1 MKSILAFGFALAS
14 VSALVVACGG
24 NGGGGG
30 GTTPDTTDG
39 GAGGGE
45 GGVVTNGVT
54 FHKDIEPILQDHCQ
68 ACHSTGGIAP
78 MPLLTYKDAQTFAGS
93 IKDKTGSR
101 AMPPWGARSSAACT
115 PRFGFKSDPSLSDAQ
130 IKLIADWVAG
140 GSPEGDPKDA
150 PPAKTPPNIGLQN
163 PTQSIAPTGP
173 YVLKGQ
179 TDQFRCFVLD
189 PKLAGDQ
196 YLTGYDI
203 TPGNKT
209 IVHHALVFSAPA
221 GSVKQALDASGS
233 YDCFGGPGL
242 ANPKLIAA
250 WAPGTGAV
258 VLPAN
263 VGLPLA
269 AGTQLVMQVHYHP
282 HASADTSPDS
292 TKFAMKLTSTKP
304 EYTFDPELIGNFDS
318 PVKDGTGLLPDPD
331 DRNGMV
337 EFRIPANSPAHT
349 ETQQFTLPAALVT
362 PPGGGA
368 PITPQILA
376 VGAHMHLVGVAEEVT
391 VKRANPING
400 DPANE
405 CLLSV
410 PAWDFNWQRSYQ
422 YDTDISKLPY
432 FNANDVLI
440 VKCHYDNTMKNQALA
455 SSILEQGMKGPVDV
469 VLGETT
475 LDEMCLGVIG
485 FVYKL

>member
-1 MKSILAFGFALAS
+1 VKSFLSVVGALLG

-24 NGGGGG
+24 SGGGSAGPVDNGGA
-30 GTTPDTTDG
+30 DG
-39 GAGGGE
+39 GSGGE
-45 GGVVTNGVT
+45 GGVVANGIT
-54 FHKDIEPILQDHCQ
+54 FHKHIEPILQDHCQ
-68 ACHSTGGIAP
+68 GCHAPGGIAP
-78 MPLLTYKDAQTFAGS
+78 MPLLTYKDAQTFAGGMQE
-93 IKDKTGSR
+93 KAATR
-101 AMPPWGARSSAACT
+101 AMPPWGARAQASCK
-115 PRFGFKSDPSLSDAQ
+115 PRFGFKSDPSLTDAQ
-130 IKLIADWVAG
+130 IKLFADWVAG

-150 PPAKTPPNIGLQN
+150 PPVKAPVDIGLKN
-163 PTQSIAPTGP
+163 PTQSNAPTAP
-173 YVLKGQ
+173 YALKGQ
-179 TDQFRCFVLD
+179 SDQFRCFVLD
-189 PKLAGDQ
+189 PKLATDQ

-209 IVHHALVFSAPA
+209 IVHHALIFSAAA
-221 GSVKQALDASGS
+221 GEIKQTLDASGS

-263 VGLPLA
+263 VGLPLK
-269 AGTQLVMQVHYHP
+269 AGTQFVMQVHYHP
-282 HASADTSPDS
+282 HSSADMSPDS
-292 TKFAMKLTSTKP
+292 TKFSMVLTGTKP
-304 EYTFDPELIGNFDS
+304 EYTFDPELIGNFGN
-318 PVKDGTGLLPDPD
+318 PLKDGTGLLADPD
-331 DRNGMV
+331 DRNGAV
-337 EFRIPANSPAHT
+337 EFRIPANSTAHT

-391 VKRANPING
+391 VKHANPING
-400 DPANE
+400 DPAEE

-410 PAWDFNWQRSYQ
+410 PQWDFNWQRAYQ

-432 FNANDVLI
+432 YNANDVLTI
-440 VKCHYDNTMKNQALA
+440 KCHYDNTMKNKALA
-455 SSILEQGMKGPVDV
+455 SSILEQGMKGPIDV